1 MTSLENYRNSDFFI
15 TLSRTNTKLRDEYS
29 NLEDLVRT
37 EDLDLEDFKQ
47 YFSEHGYTYDTATNA
62 FKEKE

>member
-29 NLEDLVRT
+29 SLEELFLT
-37 EDLDLEDFKQ
+37 EGLDETDFVE
-47 YFSEHGYTYDTATNA
+47 YFHEHGYRYNPDVNS
-62 FKEKE
+62 FQRED